1 MTEVRGEGDG
11 SHVGSD
17 GGGGSRVSPSL
28 VSLST
33 KIMLLV
39 IYLNEFI
46 SFLKHTW
53 GVDMTEVRG
62 EGDGG
67 SDGSDGDGGCD
78 GSDGDGGCDGSD
90 GASLTSLE

>member
-11 SHVGSD
+11 GHDASD
-17 GGGGSRVSPSL
+17 GGGGSRASPSL

-46 SFLKHTW
+46 YFLKHTW
-53 GVDMTEVRG
+53 VLTRQRSEVRVMAVMMQVMVVVAAG
-62 EGDGG
+62 RRRG
-67 SDGSDGDGGCD
+67 
-78 GSDGDGGCDGSD
+78 
-90 GASLTSLE
+90 

>member
-1 MTEVRGEGDG
+1 MTEVRGEGHG

-17 GGGGSRVSPSL
+17 GGGGSRVSPLL

-53 GVDMTEVRG
+53 GVDTTEVRG

-67 SDGSDGDGGCD
+67 SDGSDGDG
-78 GSDGDGGCDGSD
+78 SCDGSD
-90 GASLTSLE
+90 GASLTLLE